1 MGSRMILG
9 AVMAT
14 LAVLTSWALGA
25 APPLLLVGMAA
36 AVGYILPGVVVDRL
50 GTARRAAIQR
60 GLANAIDLMAVCVE
74 AGLGLSA
81 TIARVSK
88 EFEESDPIIAEELRL
103 TMAETR
109 AGRDLMAALRAMA
122 KRTGNQDL
130 NTLIALLVQTER
142 FGTPL
147 SQTLQTQAKS
157 MRFARMQ
164 RAEEVAQKA
173 PVKMM
178 FPAGLIFFAI
188 LLILAGPA
196 GILLSGV
203 FSE

>member
-1 MGSRMILG
+1 MLILLACAGLMSLFLVLALVSSRSPAAIEQRLQRLGIAPKSAESSESATIIDEQDTGRAKLASFLARFGWSRAARLGSVGQSDVYGSVRQRLGEAGFRRSSAVPMYMGSRMILG

-14 LAVLTSWALGA
+14 LAVLTSWALGT

-88 EFEESDPIIAEELRL
+88 EFEESDPI
-103 TMAETR
+103 
-109 AGRDLMAALRAMA
+109 
-122 KRTGNQDL
+122 
-130 NTLIALLVQTER
+130 
-142 FGTPL
+142 
-147 SQTLQTQAKS
+147 
-157 MRFARMQ
+157 
-164 RAEEVAQKA
+164 
-173 PVKMM
+173 
-178 FPAGLIFFAI
+178 
-188 LLILAGPA
+188 LAH
-196 GILLSGV
+196 
-203 FSE
+203 